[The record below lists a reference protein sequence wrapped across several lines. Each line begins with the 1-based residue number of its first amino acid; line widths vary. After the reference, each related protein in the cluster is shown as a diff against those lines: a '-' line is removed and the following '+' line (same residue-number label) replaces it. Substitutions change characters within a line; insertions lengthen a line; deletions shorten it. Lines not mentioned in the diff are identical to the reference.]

1 MKNKLKKLRI
11 DQGISQETLAKELG
25 VSKSCICAWEN
36 GKRTPG
42 ADKLLSYIQLF
53 KLDSDYFDDSDFPQN
68 SNAHTCFDMTVLNA
82 KGAKKMYDFYL
93 SLIEN
98 EEYLKKS

>member
-1 MKNKLKKLRI
+1 METKFKKIRL
-11 DQGISQETLAKELG
+11 DAGLSQDALAKELG
-25 VSKSCICAWEN
+25 VSKSCISAWEN
-36 GKRTPG
+36 GTRTPG
-42 ADKLLSYIQLF
+42 GAHLFSYIKLF
-53 KLDSDYFDDSDFPQN
+53 GLEEDFFDDGLPKT
-68 SNAHTCFDMTVLNA
+68 SNVQKCFDMTILNA